1 MPGVLFVCLG
11 NICRSPLC
19 EGAFQNYLNQ
29 NRLTSSFFTDSAA
42 TSTYHIGEHP
52 HSGGQRCAK
61 GHNADISKHRAR
73 QVNKSDFEKY
83 DLVLGMDEYEWRV

>member
-19 EGAFQNYLNQ
+19 EGTFQNYLKREN
-29 NRLTSSFFTDSAA
+29 LTSSFFTDSAA
-42 TSTYHIGEHP
+42 TSTYHTGEHP

-61 GHNADISKHRAR
+61 GHNFDISHHRAR
-73 QVNKSDFEKY
+73 QVKKGDFDKY
-83 DLVLGMDEYEWRV
+83 DLILGMDK